1 MYKSYELQYNKKTH
15 HKLMQWER
23 IDFDYVMYRII
34 KDNNLFLENKK
45 PMLYNN
51 MG

>member
-1 MYKSYELQYNKKTH
+1 
-15 HKLMQWER
+15 MQWER
-23 IDFDYVMYRII
+23 IDFDYVMYRMF
-34 KDNNLFLENKK
+34 KYNNLFLENKK